1 LRAGELPPWP
11 QFEAAERLATHRCR
25 TAIRA
30 VLPALGIGPGAEV
43 LAPAY
48 NCGSEI
54 AAVLATGATIRMYDV
69 TPDAGI
75 NTEAILA
82 RLTPATKAVYVIHYF
97 GWPQDLDPIRRL
109 CDARGLLLFED
120 CALSLFSC
128 DEGGWMGRWGDASF
142 FSVMKSFGVPD
153 GAVTLLRKPL
163 GLRFS
168 NSPTIPLLKE
178 YGRLSKRALLRGL
191 TRIPI
196 GAPRGLSAGKP
207 YRLPKL
213 MLGGLEPMPDA
224 YHYNDTE
231 MTGSSISR
239 VTLGVIND
247 VASVEIVR
255 ARRSNYL
262 QLIDGIRGVQGAQT
276 LFPTIPDGVCPLVA
290 PLVVGDRQRWMERLS
305 RLGAH
310 PTAWW
315 SGYHPDLDFTAY
327 PNACLL
333 KDSIVALPVHQ
344 QLNKEDMDFLIG
356 CVHQVAAGVS

>member
-1 LRAGELPPWP
+1 MRAGDLPHWP

-30 VLPALGIGPGAEV
+30 VLPALGIGPGTEV
-43 LAPAY
+43 LVPAY

-54 AAVLATGATIRMYDV
+54 AALLEVGTTIRMYDV
-69 TPDAGI
+69 TPDVRITA
-75 NTEAILA
+75 EAILA
-82 RLTPATKAVYVIHYF
+82 RLTPATKAVYAIHYF

-109 CDARGLLLFED
+109 CDERGLLLFED
-120 CALSLFSC
+120 CALSLFSS
-128 DEGGWMGRWGDASF
+128 DEAGWLGRWGDASF

-163 GLRFS
+163 GLQFPK
-168 NSPTIPLLKE
+168 SPTVPLLKE
-178 YGRLSKRALLRGL
+178 CGSLAKRAVLRGMA
-191 TRIPI
+191 RAPI
-196 GAPRGLSAGKP
+196 GAPRRLSVGKP
-207 YRLPKL
+207 YRRPEL
-213 MLGGLEPMPDA
+213 MLGGLEPMPSA

-239 VTLGVIND
+239 VTLGVING
-247 VASVEIVR
+247 VASAEIVR
-255 ARRSNYL
+255 ARRANYL
-262 QLIDGIRGVQGAQT
+262 QLMDGISGVSGAQA
-276 LFPTIPDGVCPLVA
+276 LFSAIPDRVCPLVA
-290 PLVVGDRQRWMERLS
+290 PLIVRDRQRWMERLS

-315 SGYHPDLDFTAY
+315 SGYHPNLDFTTY

-333 KDSIVALPVHQ
+333 KDSIIALPIHQ

-356 CVHQVAAGVS
+356 CVIDTAVHM